1 MARTLPVFVL
11 FAALGA
17 CGQGS
22 GTPATSDRPE
32 AMGDLPRVSV
42 GNSIQVPT
50 DLVAEAVYLRSIGGV
65 VVRASLRDR
74 SATSTQIS
82 SSPPYFLA
90 MDFVNGTFEVTDAL
104 GEAVGATGVVRGRIG
119 PLRVVDV
126 SGNPISVVVSDD
138 GSLIRDQLYM
148 PESGE
153 FVLFLGP
160 LRSDGTRL
168 LNWREAISNGIVSG
182 ANTVL
187 LRDVSI
193 EALRRSG
200 APDAG

>member
-90 MDFVNGTFEVTDAL
+90 MDFVNGTFEVTDAVPPRPPL
-104 GEAVGATGVVRGRIG
+104 VVPSRAD
-119 PLRVVDV
+119 VVDCPKASAV
-126 SGNPISVVVSDD
+126 PVPV
-138 GSLIRDQLYM
+138 
-148 PESGE
+148 P
-153 FVLFLGP
+153 
-160 LRSDGTRL
+160 
-168 LNWREAISNGIVSG
+168 
-182 ANTVL
+182 ANV
-187 LRDVSI
+187 
-193 EALRRSG
+193 
-200 APDAG
+200 